1 MLDLL
6 VEQHGGHMA
15 GGCERRERVRNEVR
29 ELVGVGKDI
38 AYLHVI
44 RTLAFTLVKWK
55 DFGIFGGHE
64 LI

>member
-1 MLDLL
+1 M
-6 VEQHGGHMA
+6 
-15 GGCERRERVRNEVR
+15 RNEVR